1 MAPCYS
7 RYPAVTVIMR
17 RCERCGFVTP
27 WRETFLATGAMFTQ
41 RALPQDDPVRRRPD
55 ITLARENL
63 DWEPKV
69 KLEEGLA
76 KTVTYFEEMLRRYSM
91 AQFVDLSMTQ

>member
-27 WRETFLATGAMFTQ
+27 WRETFLATGATFKQ

-55 ITLARENL
+55 ITLARRKPRLGAKGKTGRGIGENSNL
-63 DWEPKV
+63 
-69 KLEEGLA
+69 
-76 KTVTYFEEMLRRYSM
+76 F
-91 AQFVDLSMTQ
+91 